1 MQNTLRRNNDMSVV
15 IVGGNERM
23 VRRYKDIC
31 SEYNCDSKIFT
42 TMNSGIISRIG
53 RPDLLIFFT
62 STMSHKMLQTAMTQ
76 VGTSTQ
82 VMHCKSSSCCA
93 LRAILK
99 QHAG

>member
-1 MQNTLRRNNDMSVV
+1 MQNTLGRNNDMSVV

-31 SEYNCDSKIFT
+31 SEYNCDSK
-42 TMNSGIISRIG
+42 MNSGIISRIG